1 MNRKASMET
10 IIQDIRYGFR
20 LMVRRPTFTIIAV
33 ATLALGIGA
42 NTAIFS
48 VVNAVLMRTLPY
60 QEPERLVA
68 LWETSAQPGQEVN
81 DRNEVAMGNFLDWRA
96 QVDAFDEIAA
106 LTYSNVNLTGVAEP
120 ERIQGAVVTT
130 NLFSTLGVQPAIG
143 HAFVAEDEK
152 PDSQRTVIVSH
163 GLWQHRFGSDPE
175 FIGKT
180 LTLNGNPVVVVGIMP
195 PAFDLEF
202 PITRQVD
209 MWMPMRIAASNSD
222 RQSHYLYVLG
232 RLKRGVT
239 LEQAQAGMNVLAS
252 QLQQQYPKTNSGRG
266 ANIVSLHQQLV
277 GKVQPYLRLLFAAVG
292 FVLLIACANVAS
304 LMLARV
310 TARHKEV
317 AIRMA
322 IGASRWRV
330 VRQLL
335 IESILLSSV
344 SGLAGLLIAYWGTD
358 LLVAMAPTEVP
369 RLGEVGLRAPVF
381 VWTLAVSMINGLVFG
396 LAPALGASKPDL
408 NESLKEGGR
417 TAAATGRSRMRNLL
431 VVSELALA
439 LVLLIGAGLMI
450 RSFARL
456 QNVSPGFDPKNLLTM
471 NISLPRQK
479 YGENATISSFFNRL
493 LEAVGSVPGVEAVGG
508 IDPLPLGGSDGTTG
522 FVVEGAPSRAV
533 GDRPEVGERTITS
546 QYFDAMR
553 IPVLKGRAF
562 SESDREDAPRVV
574 IINEALAQRFWPD
587 EEAIGKRLG
596 FRAKEPQIWHE
607 VVGIVGNVKHRSL
620 DADPKP
626 ELYFPYSQYPGTF
639 MTLVARTASDPVNA
653 IPAIR
658 NQVLAL
664 DADQPVFD
672 IKTMNERLSK
682 SIAVSR
688 FIMLMLVAFA
698 GLSTLL
704 AAVGIYGLM
713 AYTVAQRTHE
723 IGVRMALGAE
733 ASDVVKLV
741 LRQGLKLVVAGVGL
755 GVAGALALTRLMQS
769 MLFNLSPTDPLTF
782 TVISAILAGVALA
795 ACFLPA
801 RRATKVDPMVALR
814 YE

>member
-1 MNRKASMET
+1 MET

-381 VWTLAVSMINGLVFG
+381 AWTLGVSMITGVLFG

-417 TAAATGRSRMRNLL
+417 SSAGTGRSRMRHIL
-431 VVSELALA
+431 VVSEIALA

-562 SESDREDAPRVV
+562 SESDVTV
-574 IINEALAQRFWPD
+574 
-587 EEAIGKRLG
+587 
-596 FRAKEPQIWHE
+596 
-607 VVGIVGNVKHRSL
+607 
-620 DADPKP
+620 
-626 ELYFPYSQYPGTF
+626 
-639 MTLVARTASDPVNA
+639 PV
-653 IPAIR
+653 
-658 NQVLAL
+658 Q
-664 DADQPVFD
+664 
-672 IKTMNERLSK
+672 
-682 SIAVSR
+682 
-688 FIMLMLVAFA
+688 
-698 GLSTLL
+698 
-704 AAVGIYGLM
+704 
-713 AYTVAQRTHE
+713 
-723 IGVRMALGAE
+723 
-733 ASDVVKLV
+733 
-741 LRQGLKLVVAGVGL
+741 
-755 GVAGALALTRLMQS
+755 
-769 MLFNLSPTDPLTF
+769 
-782 TVISAILAGVALA
+782 
-795 ACFLPA
+795 
-801 RRATKVDPMVALR
+801 
-814 YE
+814 

>member
-1 MNRKASMET
+1 MET

-381 VWTLAVSMINGLVFG
+381 AWTLGVSMITGVLFG

-417 TAAATGRSRMRNLL
+417 SSAGTGRSRMRHIL
-431 VVSELALA
+431 VVSEIALA

-795 ACFLPA
+795 ACFVPA
-801 RRATKVDPMVALR
+801 RRAAKVDPMIALR

>member
-1 MNRKASMET
+1 MET

-20 LMVRRPTFTIIAV
+20 LLVRRPAFTIIAV

-68 LWETSAQPGQEVN
+68 LWETNAQPGQETN

-96 QVDAFDEIAA
+96 QTSAIDEVAA
-106 LTYSNVNLTGVAEP
+106 LNYSSVNLTGVAEP

-130 NLFSTLGVQPAIG
+130 NLLSTLGVQPAIG
-143 HAFVAEDEK
+143 RGFVAEEER

-163 GLWQHRFGSDPE
+163 GLWQRRFGSDPE

-180 LTLNGNPVVVVGIMP
+180 LTLNSNPVVVVGIMP
-195 PAFDLEF
+195 PTFDLEY

-209 MWMPMRIAASNSD
+209 MWLPMRVAASNTD

-277 GKVQPYLRLLFAAVG
+277 GRVQPYLRLLFAAVG

-304 LMLARV
+304 LLLARV

-322 IGASRWRV
+322 IGASRWRII
-330 VRQLL
+330 RQLL

-344 SGLAGLLIAYWGTD
+344 SGLAGLLVAYWGTD
-358 LLVAMAPTEVP
+358 LLVAMAPAEVP

-381 VWTLAVSMINGLVFG
+381 AWTLGVSMITGVLFG

-417 TAAATGRSRMRNLL
+417 SAAGTGRSRMRNIL

-479 YGENATISSFFNRL
+479 YGENAKISSFFNRL
-493 LEAVGSVPGVEAVGG
+493 LEGVGSVPGVEAVGG

-522 FVVEGAPSRAV
+522 FVVEGAPPRAV

-546 QYFDAMR
+546 DYFNTMR
-553 IPVLKGRAF
+553 IPLLKGRAF

-574 IINEALAQRFWPD
+574 VINEALAQRFWPD

-653 IPAIR
+653 ITAIR

-688 FIMLMLVAFA
+688 FIMLMLGAFA
-698 GLSTLL
+698 TLSTLL

-741 LRQGLKLVVAGVGL
+741 LGQGLKLVVAGVGL
-755 GVAGALALTRLMQS
+755 GVAGALSLTRLMQS
-769 MLFNLSPTDPLTF
+769 LLFNLSATDPLTF
-782 TVISAILAGVALA
+782 IVISTILAGVALA

-801 RRATKVDPMVALR
+801 RRATRVDPMVALR
-814 YE
+814 CE

>member
-1 MNRKASMET
+1 MET

-20 LMVRRPTFTIIAV
+20 LLVRRPAFTLVAV
-33 ATLALGIGA
+33 STLALGIGA

-68 LWETSAQPGQEVN
+68 LWETNAQPGQELN

-96 QVDAFDEIAA
+96 QADAFDEIAA
-106 LTYSNVNLTGVAEP
+106 LNYSNVNLTGIGEP

-130 NLFSTLGVQPAIG
+130 NLFSTLGVQPSIG
-143 HAFVAEDEK
+143 RAFIAEEEK
-152 PDSQRTVIVSH
+152 PESQRAVIVSH
-163 GLWQHRFGSDPE
+163 GLWQRRFGSDHE
-175 FIGKT
+175 LVGKT

-209 MWMPMRIAASNSD
+209 MWLPMRIAASNTD

-232 RLKRGVT
+232 RLKRGVSHD
-239 LEQAQAGMNVLAS
+239 QSQAGMDVLAS

-266 ANIVSLHQQLV
+266 ANVIPLHQQLV
-277 GKVQPYLRLLFAAVG
+277 GNVQPYLRLLFAAVG
-292 FVLLIACANVAS
+292 FVLLIACTNVAS
-304 LMLARV
+304 LLLARV
-310 TARHKEV
+310 TARQKEV

-322 IGASRWRV
+322 IGASRLRV
-330 VRQLL
+330 IRQLL
-335 IESILLSSV
+335 IESILLSSI

-358 LLVAMAPTEVP
+358 LLVAMAPPEVP

-381 VWTLAVSMINGLVFG
+381 LWTLGVSMITGLFFG

-417 TAAATGRSRMRNLL
+417 SSAVAGRSRMRNIL

-456 QNVSPGFDPKNLLTM
+456 QNVNPGFDPKNVLTM

-479 YGENATISSFFNRL
+479 YGESVKISSFFNRL
-493 LEAVGSVPGVEAVGG
+493 LEGVLSVPGVEAVGG

-522 FVVEGAPSRAV
+522 FVVEGAPPQAV

-553 IPVLKGRAF
+553 IPVLKGRTF

-607 VVGIVGNVKHRSL
+607 VVGIVGNVKHRRL
-620 DADPKP
+620 DAVPKP

-639 MTLVARTASDPVNA
+639 MTLVARTASDPINA

-672 IKTMNERLSK
+672 IKTMSERMSK

-688 FIMLMLVAFA
+688 FIMLMLGAFA
-698 GLSTLL
+698 ALSTLL

-713 AYTVAQRTHE
+713 AYAVAQRTHE

-741 LRQGLKLVVAGVGL
+741 LGQGLKLVVAGMGL

-769 MLFNLSPTDPLTF
+769 LLFNLSPTDPLTF

-795 ACFLPA
+795 ACFVPA

>member
-1 MNRKASMET
+1 MET

-369 RLGEVGLRAPVF
+369 RLGEVGLRTPVF

-688 FIMLMLVAFA
+688 FIMLMLVTFA

-782 TVISAILAGVALA
+782 TVISAILAGVALV
-795 ACFLPA
+795 ACFVPA
-801 RRATKVDPMVALR
+801 RRATKVDPMIALR